1 MYYLFSTSQ
10 QQLAIRFQQFIRQ
23 QYQQQI
29 EIKQE
34 KGVFHLF
41 ISEQSEQMVEIKQA
55 AEQFLANP
63 EAEQF
68 YRADWQQESRISWR
82 ELWKPLLVT
91 GSRFRWQR
99 LWQNKFC
106 ALVTLI
112 CILVFAL
119 TYTDWQQQI
128 FFYFHFPVFPEQQFE
143 LWRYF
148 SHSLVHLSPAHIL
161 FNLMWWWIFAGLIE
175 RYQGTFKLCSLYA
188 ISAVTS
194 GIAQD
199 LSSGADFFGLSGV
212 VYAVLGYVF
221 VENYLDPN
229 KRFAIPSGFGL
240 FLVIGIVSGFFAPLI
255 GVAIGNS
262 AHIAGLITGSILAGI
277 DVWRQKSVK

>member
-1 MYYLFSTSQ
+1 M
-10 QQLAIRFQQFIRQ
+10 AIRFQQFIRQ

-55 AEQFLANP
+55 AEQFLANRRLNSFIVP
-63 EAEQF
+63 IGNK
-68 YRADWQQESRISWR
+68 RVGLWR

-143 LWRYF
+143 LW
-148 SHSLVHLSPAHIL
+148 V
-161 FNLMWWWIFAGLIE
+161 IF
-175 RYQGTFKLCSLYA
+175 RT
-188 ISAVTS
+188 V
-194 GIAQD
+194 
-199 LSSGADFFGLSGV
+199 
-212 VYAVLGYVF
+212 
-221 VENYLDPN
+221 
-229 KRFAIPSGFGL
+229 
-240 FLVIGIVSGFFAPLI
+240 
-255 GVAIGNS
+255 
-262 AHIAGLITGSILAGI
+262 
-277 DVWRQKSVK
+277 